1 MPERAKGL
9 ALASVGG
16 RKQVVFTIDQPIGEV
31 VDFYQQQLS
40 GQGLHV
46 ESVSSNAAQV
56 LVVIGSGKNAKID
69 IAAQSENQ
77 TIVQIA
83 YEE

>member
-9 ALASVGG
+9 GLASVGG
-16 RKQVVFTIDQPIGEV
+16 RKRVVFTIDQPIGDV

-46 ESVSSNAAQV
+46 ESLSSNAAQV
-56 LVVIGSGKNAKID
+56 LDVSGSGKNAKID
-69 IAAQSENQ
+69 ISSQSENR
-77 TIVQIA
+77 TVVRIA

>member
-9 ALASVGG
+9 ALANVGG

-31 VDFYQQQLS
+31 VDFYQQQLP

-46 ESVSSNAAQV
+46 ESLSNNAAQV
-56 LVVIGSGKNAKID
+56 LVVSGSGKNAKID

-77 TIVQIA
+77 TMVRIA
-83 YEE
+83 YDD